1 MALQKK
7 FKGICSNLSAKI
19 KSRLKTLPR
28 ADSKTQMIEDF
39 EVFWYWITAWNL
51 PLNDSGLPE

>member
-7 FKGICSNLSAKI
+7 FKGICSNLSAKVN
-19 KSRLKTLPR
+19 SRPKTLSR
-28 ADSKTQMIEDF
+28 ADSETQMIEDF